1 MANLKA
7 IKTKKKSTQNL
18 KKISRA
24 LEIISTIK
32 LQKNKHKVESA
43 KQYFLDL
50 SRLIA
55 EVSEKI
61 NLFDTVEASS
71 GKKDLAIV
79 VTSEKGLC
87 GGLNSRVTKLLS
99 TNYSPATTDV
109 FVIGK
114 KGYEFCKRMGYNI
127 VAYINLKDEIH
138 QSDITP
144 LLVFLEE
151 KAKDYA
157 NIDILFNFFNNLL
170 TQITSSFRL
179 SPLSKENI
187 NDFLTTVGVKFDI
200 TENNQKGFNLLEP
213 TSEAVK
219 TELHRQVRTYLIT
232 SMILQNKIAEHA
244 GRMIAMKNAKDN
256 CTKFIA
262 ALTLQFNKI
271 RQANITREI
280 SEITAAKI
288 AME

>member
-138 QSDITP
+138 
-144 LLVFLEE
+144 
-151 KAKDYA
+151 
-157 NIDILFNFFNNLL
+157 
-170 TQITSSFRL
+170 
-179 SPLSKENI
+179 
-187 NDFLTTVGVKFDI
+187 
-200 TENNQKGFNLLEP
+200 
-213 TSEAVK
+213 
-219 TELHRQVRTYLIT
+219 
-232 SMILQNKIAEHA
+232 
-244 GRMIAMKNAKDN
+244 
-256 CTKFIA
+256 
-262 ALTLQFNKI
+262 
-271 RQANITREI
+271 
-280 SEITAAKI
+280 
-288 AME
+288 